1 MTDHTA
7 PTSSRF
13 QRLDWPLLRPARP
26 LEPRSRQLRAP
37 RLQRQIDQVETKIEA
52 LVQEARRRVL
62 QEGEVDKL
70 ADLED
75 RLDGMT
81 LAACEAAHAPRIED
95 DPDWENRLVEEF
107 EHADTDMELDEF
119 LDFRRKEFDCDRCPF
134 AAFYSLYP
142 QDPCEM
148 SVGPL
153 LVALASSTEL
163 VDSLRQPMGP
173 DDMRAL
179 ADSLEAVLTTGSYRP
194 LAELD
199 AGDLIAKAIEY
210 LRFWGRLGFGIHPE
224 LVDEEVAIQ
233 TPDGPIGPPSTGPSS
248 LLH

>member
-1 MTDHTA
+1 
-7 PTSSRF
+7 
-13 QRLDWPLLRPARP
+13 
-26 LEPRSRQLRAP
+26 
-37 RLQRQIDQVETKIEA
+37 
-52 LVQEARRRVL
+52 
-62 QEGEVDKL
+62 
-70 ADLED
+70 
-75 RLDGMT
+75 
-81 LAACEAAHAPRIED
+81 
-95 DPDWENRLVEEF
+95 
-107 EHADTDMELDEF
+107 
-119 LDFRRKEFDCDRCPF
+119 
-134 AAFYSLYP
+134 
-142 QDPCEM
+142 M

-153 LVALASSTEL
+153 LIALASSEL
-163 VDSLRQPMGP
+163 AESLRQPMGP

-179 ADSLEAVLTTGSYRP
+179 ADSLEGALNAGSYQA